1 MDFPARSG
9 GEARCAAGGWEQVMP
24 DIARRWAI
32 LGVVGPVFLRA
43 LGAGRWR
50 RRAAVRAPGRRA
62 GRAQDGQVG
71 GPEGGSAKGLAV
83 SPGLRRVRS
92 CWPGYSSADTS
103 IRARPS
109 VPGKRFVACPRAM
122 DAPASPPDRKRR
134 RRDSPH
140 TLPPIRQLYLPN
152 TTDPAPFGVY
162 PQYSLPP
169 MAVEQEQYDSEG
181 EDTEQR
187 GPPKKKRRRQAL
199 SCTGNASALSCA
211 PS

>member
-1 MDFPARSG
+1 
-9 GEARCAAGGWEQVMP
+9 MP
-24 DIARRWAI
+24 DIARRSYFWRCWAC
-32 LGVVGPVFLRA
+32 VSPC
-43 LGAGRWR
+43 
-50 RRAAVRAPGRRA
+50 AVRWAVTTARGGESAGQWA
-62 GRAQDGQVG
+62 GRAQDGQDG

-122 DAPASPPDRKRR
+122 DASASPPDRKRR

-152 TTDPAPFGVY
+152 TADPAPFGAY
-162 PQYSLPP
+162 PYSLPP
-169 MAVEQEQYDSEG
+169 MAVEQEQYDSDG
-181 EDTEQR
+181 DDGDPR

-199 SCTGNASALSCA
+199 SCTGNASDLSCA
-211 PS
+211 PP